1 MGRATY
7 LVDSSVLTRL
17 GKAGVAEA
25 FTPLAAA
32 GEIALCAPVV
42 FELGVTARSPD
53 DYRTLMDGLAAY
65 DRVPTND
72 ADHRRALEVQQMLA
86 EDSQHRRLSLVDALV
101 AAVAESRG
109 LTVLHYDADF
119 EAVAGLTGQ
128 PHKWIVQR
136 ATAD

>member
-1 MGRATY
+1 VARATY
-7 LVDSSVLTRL
+7 LADSSVLTRL
-17 GKAGVAEA
+17 GKTGVAEA

-86 EDSQHRRLSLVDALV
+86 QDSQHRRLSLVDALV
-101 AAVAESRG
+101 AAVAEGRG
-109 LTVLHYDADF
+109 MTVLHYDADF
-119 EAVAGLTGQ
+119 DAVADLTGQ
-128 PHKWIVQR
+128 PHKWVVR
-136 ATAD
+136 RGTAD

>member
-1 MGRATY
+1 M
-7 LVDSSVLTRL
+7 
-17 GKAGVAEA
+17 AEA

-53 DYRTLMDGLAAY
+53 DYQTLMNGLAAY
-65 DRVPTND
+65 DRLPTND
-72 ADHRRALEVQQMLA
+72 ADHRRALEIQQMLA

-101 AAVAESRG
+101 AAVAEGRG

-136 ATAD
+136 GTAD

>member
-17 GKAGVAEA
+17 GKAGVAEV

-65 DRVPTND
+65 DRSPTND
-72 ADHRRALEVQQMLA
+72 ADHHRALEVQQMLA

-101 AAVAESRG
+101 AAVAEARG

-136 ATAD
+136 GTAN

>member
-1 MGRATY
+1 VGRATY
-7 LVDSSVLTRL
+7 LADSSVLTRL

-72 ADHRRALEVQQMLA
+72 ADHRRALEIQEMLA

-119 EAVAGLTGQ
+119 EAVAHLTGQ
-128 PHKWIVQR
+128 PHQWIVQR
-136 ATAD
+136 GTAD